1 MRIYWFGDYK
11 FLFSFYLCII
21 SFIYCLYLLFG
32 YQGCHQGNVLLYS
45 APSSLPI
52 LFRCFLQLWCIICP
66 PNVRGKSSFV
76 GIFHVPYWII
86 GQNMRICKKV
96 IHVKYFQ
103 TIFILYIYLLD
114 FIYHIQF
121 SLVIVKLICNIV
133 SWRVLNK
140 VFDTKYTCIIK
151 KSPFITF
158 ERCEW

>member
-52 LFRCFLQLWCIICP
+52 LFRCFLQLLCIICP

-103 TIFILYIYLLD
+103 TICILYIYFLD
-114 FIYHIQF
+114 IIYHISSWF
-121 SLVIVKLICNIV
+121 LIFYLGGYYINYLIQIHLHNQEV
-133 SWRVLNK
+133 AIHNLW
-140 VFDTKYTCIIK
+140 TMWMIK
-151 KSPFITF
+151 ADQ
-158 ERCEW
+158 

>member
-1 MRIYWFGDYK
+1 MSFDFWQQCFQCNTFDVRIYWNGDYK

-52 LFRCFLQLWCIICP
+52 LFRCFLQLLCIICP

-103 TIFILYIYLLD
+103 TICILYIYLLD
-114 FIYHIQF
+114 VIYHIQF
-121 SLVIVKLICNIV
+121 SSVYPVD
-133 SWRVLNK
+133 
-140 VFDTKYTCIIK
+140 F
-151 KSPFITF
+151 
-158 ERCEW
+158 